1 MLLNARLYI
10 ETFSLAHACVSG
22 ESLVVNYTGRCTSR
36 ELMDEFRATDILLV
50 RSFRTR
56 VQPRTIK
63 LTVVGRPKVGKPTL
77 LGKIVRNDRF
87 LTGPV

>member
-1 MLLNARLYI
+1 
-10 ETFSLAHACVSG
+10 
-22 ESLVVNYTGRCTSR
+22 
-36 ELMDEFRATDILLV
+36 MDEFRATDILLV